1 MNGYDPLFLDRHVR
15 DTMAFYHPR
24 AIDPHGGFFHYLRD
38 DGSVYDAEHRHLV
51 SSARYVV
58 TYARFALHSG
68 QSEYLH
74 WARHGLA
81 YLEKAHFQTRH
92 QGYAWTLRD
101 GKPED
106 TTHHCYG
113 LAFVLLAYAEAYRAG
128 IAEAYAGIGRVHRML
143 QQHFWE
149 PQWQRFADEAD
160 ERWQVKDYRGQNA
173 NMHGCEALIAA
184 YEATSETRYL
194 DQALAIARSIIG
206 INRKHPH
213 GWIWEHY
220 DRHWNPDLDYNRQD
234 PKHLFRP
241 WGYQVGHQTEWAK
254 LLVLLSRYRDDAWLI
269 PTAERLFS
277 SACEAGWDKQH
288 GGLVYGCD
296 LDGKV
301 CDGDKYFWVQAE
313 SFAAAAVL
321 WEVTGKGCYQRWYQ
335 RLWEYSWQ
343 HMMDHR
349 HGAWYRILSAD
360 NRRYDDAKSPAGKV
374 DYHTMGACQE
384 VMGVLARR
392 EGG

>member
-1 MNGYDPLFLDRHVR
+1 MNGFDPMFLDRHVR

-24 AIDPHGGFFHYLRD
+24 AIDPHGGFFQYFRD
-38 DGSVYDAEHRHLV
+38 DGHIVDAGHRHLV
-51 SSARYVV
+51 SSTRFVV
-58 TYARFALHSG
+58 TYARFARQTG
-68 QSEYLH
+68 NPEYLH

-101 GKPED
+101 GKVED
-106 TTHHCYG
+106 PTHHCYG

-128 IAEAYAGIGRVHRML
+128 IDEAYEGIGRVHAML
-143 QQHFWE
+143 DKRFWE

-160 ERWQVKDYRGQNA
+160 EHWNLSDYRGQNA
-173 NMHGCEALIAA
+173 NMHGCEALIVAF
-184 YEATSETRYL
+184 EATGETPYL
-194 DQALAIARSIIG
+194 DQAMAIARAITKASDD
-206 INRKHPH
+206 HPH

-220 DRHWNPDLDYNRQD
+220 NRQWQRDFDYNRDD

-254 LLVLLSRYRDDAWLI
+254 LLVLLARYRDDAWLI

-277 SACEAGWDKQH
+277 SACEAGWDRTH
-288 GGLVYGCD
+288 GGLVYGLD
-296 LDGKV
+296 LDGQV

-321 WEVTGKGCYQRWYQ
+321 WEVTGKASYRRWYQ
-335 RLWEYSWQ
+335 RLWDYSWQ
-343 HMMDHR
+343 HMIDHH
-349 HGAWYRILSAD
+349 HGAWVRILTPD
-360 NRRYDDAKSPAGKV
+360 NRRYDNLKSPAGKV

-384 VMGVLARR
+384 VMEVLERLDR
-392 EGG
+392 